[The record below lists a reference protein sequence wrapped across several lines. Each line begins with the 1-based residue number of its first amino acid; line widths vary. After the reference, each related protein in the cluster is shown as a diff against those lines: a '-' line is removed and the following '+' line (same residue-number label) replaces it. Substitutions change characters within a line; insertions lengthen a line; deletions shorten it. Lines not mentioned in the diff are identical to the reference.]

1 MLRTAGTLALA
12 TAALAAPTPAFAN
25 WESIHEATPP
35 NADARDNKCRTVAL
49 RARDNRALRV
59 ATGAVTE
66 IEVLGHGIDLRP
78 DADFEFTGGRLTI
91 LRRYGGPENLIRECG
106 AIGSVKLRLSVDRAY
121 PEIGAPVARN
131 YTLRIGD
138 QRIPIT
144 ALLPDRMIDFDWHFA
159 SYRMGDQPL
168 SPNPFPEA
176 GSGGNNATAPSS
188 PPSRSSPPSSQ
199 GPILIDTGQS
209 CPNGVCGGGGTSG
222 FMVPRGPGAGSSD
235 YEYEPFDSLKGCILG
250 RGGDIRLVGRRLEIM
265 LPDDRNAVRSCITKP
280 VFATTGQFYDRDR
293 LPDITP
299 ESSRQWPELRFSV
312 RGGTGASAAASRD
325 PDRAKFWLTE
335 DFATSMIGV
344 RNFQLVA
351 TNFASRTQILD
362 VRVQSVVPYGV
373 TRIAPATGLVQ
384 PASPSAPDLSARG
397 PVRVVPTVS
406 FDVELAATDVTA
418 RPLEWRL
425 LNLQRDPLDSIDAQC
440 FTATSGR
447 LTPAAGTSRVTLN
460 VERASAA
467 TCKGRQF
474 LIDIAPQGQLQLD
487 NWRYIQRTSF
497 TLP

>member
-1 MLRTAGTLALA
+1 
-12 TAALAAPTPAFAN
+12 
-25 WESIHEATPP
+25 
-35 NADARDNKCRTVAL
+35 
-49 RARDNRALRV
+49 LRV
-59 ATGAVTE
+59 ATGAVTD
-66 IEVLGHGIDLRP
+66 IEVLGHGIDLTR

-188 PPSRSSPPSSQ
+188 PPSSQ
-199 GPILIDTGQS
+199 GPILIETGQS

-222 FMVPRGPGAGSSD
+222 FVVIRSGPGAGSSSD
-235 YEYEPFDSLKGCILG
+235 YEPFDSLKGCILG

-293 LPDITP
+293 LLDIFPVT
-299 ESSRQWPELRFSV
+299 SRQWPELRFSV

-425 LNLQRDPLDSIDAQC
+425 LNLQRDPLDSNSTGARC

-467 TCKGRQF
+467 TCKGSQF

-487 NWRYIQRTSF
+487 NRRYIQTTRF